1 MLDGAGADL
10 LHRED
15 EDEADRGEDHRHQ
28 ADAEDGGVHGEA
40 ILERL
45 GHDTRYGVGQ
55 VVVLEEGRGSR
66 VEWSW
71 FMVRGEGNKW

>member
-10 LHRED
+10 LHGED
-15 EDEADRGEDHRHQ
+15 EDEADRREDHRHE

-45 GHDTRYGVGQ
+45 GHDTRDGVGQ
-55 VVVLEEGRGSR
+55 VVVLEEGGGSR

-71 FMVRGEGNKW
+71 FMVRGEGNMW